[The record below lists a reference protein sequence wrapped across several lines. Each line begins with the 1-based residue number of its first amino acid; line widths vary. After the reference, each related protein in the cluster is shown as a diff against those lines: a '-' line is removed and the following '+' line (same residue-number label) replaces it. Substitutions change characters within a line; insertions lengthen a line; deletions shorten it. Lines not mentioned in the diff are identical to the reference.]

1 MTRTRS
7 QSTSRVAPR
16 QPPVWLRPTSPKR
29 PLPVLDKMPREVVRG
44 QVLALRNAGLSY
56 NKIATQLH
64 LPRSTVISITQRFSG
79 RATTSDS
86 PRPGR
91 PSKLKSFHRN
101 NIVAQILLD
110 ESDTAPEVAATMRT
124 LSKVRVSPCTIRRV
138 LHGAGLVNGAKV
150 KKALLKETHKERR
163 LAFALAHQHWTVDD
177 WLRVVFSDETAL
189 YLYRNNNGGRVWRLV
204 GETLTDRCVQGTVK
218 FGGGHI
224 NVWGAISRFGIS
236 LFCEVGDVMN
246 GDTYLS
252 VLESELLA
260 SIRVWNNKNEMIFMH
275 DNAPCHKRKDV
286 AKWFETN
293 QITVLDWP
301 ANSPDLNPIENAWNM
316 VKNKIYQEREYQEQG
331 RVVGTLPS
339 GLRRSAH
346 ARGLPRSHFIDAAP
360 HSSCDR
366 CQWWLYQVLKWSEGA
381 ATRCLCAM

>member
-1 MTRTRS
+1 
-7 QSTSRVAPR
+7 
-16 QPPVWLRPTSPKR
+16 
-29 PLPVLDKMPREVVRG
+29 MPREVVRG

-316 VKNKIYQEREYQEQG
+316 VKNKIYQEREIKSKAALWERFQAVYEEVLTPEVC
-331 RVVGTLPS
+331 RDLISSMP
-339 GLRRSAH
+339 RRIQAV
-346 ARGLPRSHFIDAAP
+346 IDANGG
-360 HSSCDR
+360 
-366 CQWWLYQVLKWSEGA
+366 YTKY
-381 ATRCLCAM
+381 

>member
-1 MTRTRS
+1 
-7 QSTSRVAPR
+7 
-16 QPPVWLRPTSPKR
+16 
-29 PLPVLDKMPREVVRG
+29 MPREVVRG

-110 ESDTAPEVAATMRT
+110 ESDTASEVAATMRT
-124 LSKVRVSPCTIRRV
+124 LSK
-138 LHGAGLVNGAKV
+138 
-150 KKALLKETHKERR
+150 
-163 LAFALAHQHWTVDD
+163 HWTVDD

-260 SIRVWNNKNEMIFMH
+260 SIRV
-275 DNAPCHKRKDV
+275 KDV

-316 VKNKIYQEREYQEQG
+316 VKNKIYQEREIKSKAALWERFQAVYEEVLTPEVC
-331 RVVGTLPS
+331 RDLISSMP
-339 GLRRSAH
+339 RRIQAV
-346 ARGLPRSHFIDAAP
+346 IDANGG
-360 HSSCDR
+360 
-366 CQWWLYQVLKWSEGA
+366 YTKY
-381 ATRCLCAM
+381 

>member
-1 MTRTRS
+1 
-7 QSTSRVAPR
+7 
-16 QPPVWLRPTSPKR
+16 
-29 PLPVLDKMPREVVRG
+29 MPREVVRG

-124 LSKVRVSPCTIRRV
+124 LSK
-138 LHGAGLVNGAKV
+138 
-150 KKALLKETHKERR
+150 
-163 LAFALAHQHWTVDD
+163 HWTVDD

-316 VKNKIYQEREYQEQG
+316 VKNKIYQEREIKSKAALWERFQAVYEEVLTPEVC
-331 RVVGTLPS
+331 RDLISSMP
-339 GLRRSAH
+339 RRIQAV
-346 ARGLPRSHFIDAAP
+346 IDANGG
-360 HSSCDR
+360 
-366 CQWWLYQVLKWSEGA
+366 YTKY
-381 ATRCLCAM
+381 

>member
-1 MTRTRS
+1 
-7 QSTSRVAPR
+7 
-16 QPPVWLRPTSPKR
+16 
-29 PLPVLDKMPREVVRG
+29 MPREVVRG

-124 LSKVRVSPCTIRRV
+124 LSK
-138 LHGAGLVNGAKV
+138 
-150 KKALLKETHKERR
+150 
-163 LAFALAHQHWTVDD
+163 HWTVDD

-275 DNAPCHKRKDV
+275 DNTPCHKRKDV

-316 VKNKIYQEREYQEQG
+316 VKNKIYQEREIKSKAALWERFQAVYEEVLTPEVC
-331 RVVGTLPS
+331 RDLISSMP
-339 GLRRSAH
+339 RRIQAV
-346 ARGLPRSHFIDAAP
+346 IDANGG
-360 HSSCDR
+360 
-366 CQWWLYQVLKWSEGA
+366 YTKY
-381 ATRCLCAM
+381 

>member
-1 MTRTRS
+1 
-7 QSTSRVAPR
+7 
-16 QPPVWLRPTSPKR
+16 
-29 PLPVLDKMPREVVRG
+29 MPREVVRG

-110 ESDTAPEVAATMRT
+110 ESDTAPESGRHYAHIVQSSCLSMHDKKGAA
-124 LSKVRVSPCTIRRV
+124 
-138 LHGAGLVNGAKV
+138 
-150 KKALLKETHKERR
+150 
-163 LAFALAHQHWTVDD
+163 W
-177 WLRVVFSDETAL
+177 
-189 YLYRNNNGGRVWRLV
+189 NNNGGRVWRLV

-316 VKNKIYQEREYQEQG
+316 VKNKIYQEREIKSKAALWERFQAVYEEVLTPEVC
-331 RVVGTLPS
+331 RDLISSMP
-339 GLRRSAH
+339 RRIQAV
-346 ARGLPRSHFIDAAP
+346 IDANGG
-360 HSSCDR
+360 
-366 CQWWLYQVLKWSEGA
+366 YTKY
-381 ATRCLCAM
+381 